1 MKNNHCDYH
10 RHNPEIM
17 IIMIM
22 LLRVGTRR
30 YMAPEILDNT
40 LKLDSFESFKVS
52 FKMIYVDNIICDVH
66 HHHHRHHHLDSLDNQ
81 IMNAGGGHLLPG
93 AGFLG
98 GLQENLQWGEK
109 GLITTNVIISV
120 ITILVIS

>member
-17 IIMIM
+17 IIMII

-52 FKMIYVDNIICDVH
+52 FKMIYVDNIIVM
-66 HHHHRHHHLDSLDNQ
+66 S
-81 IMNAGGGHLLPG
+81 
-93 AGFLG
+93 
-98 GLQENLQWGEK
+98 
-109 GLITTNVIISV
+109 ITIIIAIVIIV
-120 ITILVIS
+120 IVILTLLTIKL

>member
-17 IIMIM
+17 II

-52 FKMIYVDNIICDVH
+52 FKMIYVDDINVMSITII
-66 HHHHRHHHLDSLDNQ
+66 
-81 IMNAGGGHLLPG
+81 
-93 AGFLG
+93 
-98 GLQENLQWGEK
+98 
-109 GLITTNVIISV
+109 ITIIIVII
-120 ITILVIS
+120 ILTLLTIKL

>member
-52 FKMIYVDNIICDVH
+52 FKMIYVDNIIVM
-66 HHHHRHHHLDSLDNQ
+66 S
-81 IMNAGGGHLLPG
+81 
-93 AGFLG
+93 
-98 GLQENLQWGEK
+98 
-109 GLITTNVIISV
+109 TTIIIVIIIV
-120 ITILVIS
+120 IIILTLLTIKL

>member
-1 MKNNHCDYH
+1 MLDIVKNNHCDYH

-17 IIMIM
+17 II

-52 FKMIYVDNIICDVH
+52 FKMIYVDNIILV
-66 HHHHRHHHLDSLDNQ
+66 S
-81 IMNAGGGHLLPG
+81 
-93 AGFLG
+93 
-98 GLQENLQWGEK
+98 
-109 GLITTNVIISV
+109 ITIIIVII
-120 ITILVIS
+120 ILTLLTIKL

>member
-1 MKNNHCDYH
+1 MKNDHCDYH

-52 FKMIYVDNIICDVH
+52 FKMIYVIVMSDSRDVH
-66 HHHHRHHHLDSLDNQ
+66 HHHHRHHHHRPQ
-81 IMNAGGGHLLPG
+81 
-93 AGFLG
+93 
-98 GLQENLQWGEK
+98 
-109 GLITTNVIISV
+109 
-120 ITILVIS
+120 

>member
-1 MKNNHCDYH
+1 
-10 RHNPEIM
+10 M

-52 FKMIYVDNIICDVH
+52 FKMIYVDNIIVV
-66 HHHHRHHHLDSLDNQ
+66 S
-81 IMNAGGGHLLPG
+81 
-93 AGFLG
+93 
-98 GLQENLQWGEK
+98 
-109 GLITTNVIISV
+109 ITIIVIAIVIIIVV
-120 ITILVIS
+120 IMVIIILTLLTIKL

>member
-1 MKNNHCDYH
+1 
-10 RHNPEIM
+10 M

-52 FKMIYVDNIICDVH
+52 FKMIYVDNIIVM
-66 HHHHRHHHLDSLDNQ
+66 S
-81 IMNAGGGHLLPG
+81 
-93 AGFLG
+93 
-98 GLQENLQWGEK
+98 
-109 GLITTNVIISV
+109 ITIIIVII
-120 ITILVIS
+120 ILTLLTIKL

>member
-17 IIMIM
+17 II

-52 FKMIYVDNIICDVH
+52 FKMIYVDNIIVV
-66 HHHHRHHHLDSLDNQ
+66 S
-81 IMNAGGGHLLPG
+81 
-93 AGFLG
+93 
-98 GLQENLQWGEK
+98 
-109 GLITTNVIISV
+109 ITIIVIAIVIIIV
-120 ITILVIS
+120 IIILTLLTIKL

>member
-1 MKNNHCDYH
+1 MLYIVKNNHCDYH

-17 IIMIM
+17 II

-52 FKMIYVDNIICDVH
+52 FKMIYVDNIIVM
-66 HHHHRHHHLDSLDNQ
+66 S
-81 IMNAGGGHLLPG
+81 
-93 AGFLG
+93 
-98 GLQENLQWGEK
+98 
-109 GLITTNVIISV
+109 ITIIIVII
-120 ITILVIS
+120 ILTLLTIKL